1 MTTSGFELV
10 KVSTYLLI
18 DAAILV
24 MAWAHLYAYRNS
36 KYGGKEIISML
47 LMVVGISFLV
57 LDIKNLRLLL
67 Q

>member
-1 MTTSGFELV
+1 MTTSGFELL

-18 DAAILV
+18 DAAIVV

-36 KYGGKEIISML
+36 KYGWKEIMSML
-47 LMVVGISFLV
+47 CMMVGITFLV